1 MSVLNTILFYFF
13 SALAVASALVMITRR
28 NVAHAGIFLV
38 TTLLAT
44 GGIFLL
50 LQAEFTF
57 ALQIFLFAG
66 GAVVLFVLASSVASS
81 LASPQLTKRLPGSH
95 RGRLVAAA
103 LGLVLAAQIG
113 FAIVVGHTSLR
124 LPAMQTARAPKNT
137 EAVGDA
143 LLRQFT
149 VPFEI
154 ASVLLLVSM
163 IGAVVLARRRA

>member
-1 MSVLNTILFYFF
+1 MSVLHTILFYFF

-50 LQAEFTF
+50 LQAEFAF

-66 GAVVLFVLASSVASS
+66 GAVVLFVLASS
-81 LASPQLTKRLPGSH
+81 LARLEVTRRPPGSQ
-95 RGRLVAAA
+95 RGRLAAAA

-124 LPAMQTARAPKNT
+124 LPAMQSARAPKNT

-143 LLRQFT
+143 LLRQFI

-154 ASVLLLVSM
+154 ASVLLLISM

>member
-1 MSVLNTILFYFF
+1 MSVLHTILFYFF
-13 SALAVASALVMITRR
+13 SALAVASALVTITRR
-28 NVAHAGIFLV
+28 NVAHAAIFLV

-50 LQAEFTF
+50 LQAGFAF

-66 GAVVLFVLASSVASS
+66 GAVVLIVLVNA
-81 LASPQLTKRLPGSH
+81 LARPDVTKRLPGS
-95 RGRLVAAA
+95 RRARLVAAA

-124 LPAMQTARAPKNT
+124 LPAMQTARAPKST

-143 LLRQFT
+143 LLRQFI

>member
-1 MSVLNTILFYFF
+1 MSVLHTILFYFF

-50 LQAEFTF
+50 LQAEFAF

-66 GAVVLFVLASSVASS
+66 GAVVLFVLASS
-81 LASPQLTKRLPGSH
+81 LARLEVTRRLPGSQ
-95 RGRLVAAA
+95 RGRLAAAA

-124 LPAMQTARAPKNT
+124 LPAMQSARAPKNT

-143 LLRQFT
+143 LLRQFI

-154 ASVLLLVSM
+154 ASVLLLISM